1 MNEDSLIIQWSDK
14 NNFDYDLNLILE
26 MTHKRAKQHEINQL
40 YDKEYFKAIEYF
52 KEQWSPK
59 ND

>member
-1 MNEDSLIIQWSDK
+1 
-14 NNFDYDLNLILE
+14 
-26 MTHKRAKQHEINQL
+26 L

-59 ND
+59 NDWLPEYLYRW